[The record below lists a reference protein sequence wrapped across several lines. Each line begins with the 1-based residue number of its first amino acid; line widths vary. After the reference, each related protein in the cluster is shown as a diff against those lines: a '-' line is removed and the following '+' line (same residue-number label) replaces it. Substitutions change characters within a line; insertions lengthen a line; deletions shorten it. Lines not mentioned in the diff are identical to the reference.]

1 MHLPQPKTAAT
12 TRAAPMSNEIS
23 IIGAGMH
30 PWGKWG
36 RSFVEYGVAAARE
49 ALADS
54 GTAWRDIR
62 FVSAGATIR
71 CGYPGQVAAAT
82 FAQALGWQGA
92 EVNTSYAACASGS
105 QALAAARGKILSG
118 ACEVALVIG
127 ADTTPKGF
135 LAPAGGH
142 RPDDPDWV
150 RFYLGIT
157 NPTYF
162 GLYARRRMERYGDSA
177 EDFAAVKVKNARHG
191 FHNPRARYKKLF
203 TAEQVCDSPVV
214 ADPLRLMDICATSDG
229 GAALVVSSVEYARK
243 HGHAKAPRIAA
254 ISTVTPNFA
263 SSVVEMPDIAT
274 DSAAAAG
281 VEATTYRASLP
292 LKAYEE
298 AGLGPEDISL
308 AEVYDLSTALELDW
322 IEDLQLCA
330 PGQAATLLREGD
342 TAVGGRIPVNASGGL
357 ACFGEAVPAQA
368 LAQVCE
374 LTWQLR
380 GSAGKRQVEAARVG
394 ITANQG
400 LFGHGSAVIVKR

>member
-1 MHLPQPKTAAT
+1 
-12 TRAAPMSNEIS
+12 MSDNEIA
-23 IIGAGMH
+23 IIGAGMT

-36 RSFVEYGVAAARE
+36 KNFAEYGVAAARE
-49 ALADS
+49 ALAD
-54 GTAWRDIR
+54 ADIPWQDIR
-62 FVSAGATIR
+62 FVSGGATVR
-71 CGYPGQVAAAT
+71 CGYPGYVAGAT
-82 FAQALGWQGA
+82 IAQALGWQGA

-105 QALAAARGKILSG
+105 QALAAARTKILAG
-118 ACEVALVIG
+118 HCDVALVVG

-135 LAPAGGH
+135 LAPAKGY
-142 RPDDPDWV
+142 RPEDPDWV
-150 RFYLGIT
+150 RFYIGIT

-162 GLYARRRMERYGDSA
+162 ALYARRRMALYGDTQ
-177 EDFAAVKVKNARHG
+177 EDFAAVKVKNAAIG
-191 FHNPRARYKKLF
+191 SLNPRARYTKTF
-203 TAEQVCDSPVV
+203 TAEDVANSAMV

-229 GAALVVSSVEYARK
+229 GAALIVSSLDYARK
-243 HGHAKAPRIAA
+243 IGKGDAPRVAA
-254 ISTVTPNFA
+254 ISTVTPSFA
-263 SSVVEMPDIAT
+263 SGTVEMPDIAT

-281 VEATTYRASLP
+281 IEAINYRSQIP

-298 AGLGPEDISL
+298 AGIGPEDIDL

-322 IEDLQLCA
+322 IEDLKLCER
-330 PGQAATLLREGD
+330 GQAASLLRAGD

-380 GSAGKRQVEAARVG
+380 GEAGPRQVEGARVG

-400 LFGHGSAVIVKR
+400 LFGHGSSVIVKR

>member
-1 MHLPQPKTAAT
+1 
-12 TRAAPMSNEIS
+12 MSKEIA
-23 IIGAGMH
+23 ILGAGMH

-36 RSFVEYGVAAARE
+36 HNFVQYGVAAARE
-49 ALADS
+49 ALADA
-54 GTAWRDIR
+54 GVPWQDVT
-62 FVSAGATIR
+62 FVSGGATVR
-71 CGYPGQVAAAT
+71 CGYPGYVAGAT

-105 QALAAARGKILSG
+105 QALAAARNKILAG
-118 ACEVALVIG
+118 ECEVALVVG

-135 LAPAGGH
+135 LAPAKGY
-142 RPDDPDWV
+142 RPEDPDWV

-162 GLYARRRMERYGDSA
+162 ALYARRRMDLYGDTL
-177 EDFAAVKVKNARHG
+177 EDFAAVKVKNSLIG
-191 FHNPRARYKKLF
+191 SKNPRARYRKCF
-203 TAEQVCDSPVV
+203 TAEDVAGSAMV

-229 GAALVVSSVEYARK
+229 GAALIVSSIDYAERMGK
-243 HGHAKAPRIAA
+243 AAAPRVAA
-254 ISTVTPNFA
+254 ISTVTPTFA
-263 SSVVEMPDIAT
+263 SGVVEMPDIAT
-274 DSAAAAG
+274 DSAAAQG
-281 VEATTYRASLP
+281 VEAQAFRAMLP

-298 AGLGPEDISL
+298 AGIGPEDVDL

-322 IEDLQLCA
+322 IEDLGLA
-330 PGQAATLLREGD
+330 RRGEAAALLRNGD
-342 TAVGGRIPVNASGGL
+342 TSLGGRIPVNVSGGL

-380 GSAGKRQVEAARVG
+380 GEAGDRQVEGARVG

-400 LFGHGSAVIVKR
+400 LFGHGSSVIVKR